1 MFKILC
7 RYTFVL
13 IIIMQFS
20 EMIFASDGEDLYT
33 TEQKEL
39 SSSCRIFYAGD
50 RREDRMLEE
59 YRNKKKLSLILPK
72 LCKDNNIENSGDSPV
87 VSNNSIKIHP
97 LEDIVQHRSHC
108 PYIDEMQNLQQS
120 HVEEHQK
127 LRSVNVFDESLES
140 LLNTTQV
147 VQDNQ
152 SLNEVS
158 HKKTVKRLVHFKSLD
173 SESFSFGCDDDVSL
187 YNGERLDDFLLS
199 DEAVSF
205 SPFFEEQNY
214 KIQVSPSTE
223 FDKKS
228 EGEVSV

>member
-7 RYTFVL
+7 RCTFVL

-20 EMIFASDGEDLYT
+20 EMIFASDNEDLYT

-39 SSSCRIFYAGD
+39 SPSHRIFYAGD

-59 YRNKKKLSLILPK
+59 HRNKKRLSLILPK
-72 LCKDNNIENSGDSPV
+72 LCKDNNLENSGDSAV
-87 VSNNSIKIHP
+87 VLNNSIKIHP
-97 LEDIVQHRSHC
+97 LEEIKQ
-108 PYIDEMQNLQQS
+108 
-120 HVEEHQK
+120 HQK
-127 LRSVNVFDESLES
+127 LGSADVFDESLKS

-173 SESFSFGCDDDVSL
+173 SESFSFGCDDVSL

-199 DEAVSF
+199 DETVSF

-223 FDKKS
+223 SDKKS
-228 EGEVSV
+228 YDDDSV

>member
-1 MFKILC
+1 M
-7 RYTFVL
+7 
-13 IIIMQFS
+13 
-20 EMIFASDGEDLYT
+20 
-33 TEQKEL
+33 
-39 SSSCRIFYAGD
+39 
-50 RREDRMLEE
+50 
-59 YRNKKKLSLILPK
+59 
-72 LCKDNNIENSGDSPV
+72 
-87 VSNNSIKIHP
+87 
-97 LEDIVQHRSHC
+97 QHRSHC

-127 LRSVNVFDESLES
+127 LGSANVFDESLES

-199 DEAVSF
+199 DETVSF